1 MSKRNVRQDAIDAVY
16 AVCAKVGLENLTTKR
31 ISQQAHASEAMI
43 YYHFKSKR
51 ELLEGAFLA
60 IHEEIDA
67 LFERAFAERSFSL
80 AADTYTVCL
89 ETWLLYYGYW
99 RDNPEK
105 TAFYDTFIHSRYITH
120 ELWTNNNASYV
131 FFTTVFGGLMHNLVS
146 NTGETAFAYVWP
158 VIIDSAISMAK
169 RANATGEELD
179 ESAKDMIGRVLQ
191 SILSFATDC

>member
-1 MSKRNVRQDAIDAVY
+1 M
-16 AVCAKVGLENLTTKR
+16 
-31 ISQQAHASEAMI
+31 
-43 YYHFKSKR
+43 FK
-51 ELLEGAFLA
+51 
-60 IHEEIDA
+60 
-67 LFERAFAERSFSL
+67 RAFAERSFSL

-146 NTGETAFAYVWP
+146 NTGETAFAYVWQ

-169 RANATGEELD
+169 RANAAGEELD

>member
-16 AVCAKVGLENLTTKR
+16 AVCAEVGLENLTTKR

-67 LFERAFAERSFSL
+67 LFKRAFAERSFSL

-105 TAFYDTFIHSRYITH
+105 TAFYDCNRCCRFFVHFAANCFCFKPADGYISQIIYASSKFVNFWRLSRIR
-120 ELWTNNNASYV
+120 LKCQGV
-131 FFTTVFGGLMHNLVS
+131 GV
-146 NTGETAFAYVWP
+146 
-158 VIIDSAISMAK
+158 
-169 RANATGEELD
+169 
-179 ESAKDMIGRVLQ
+179 GRKYGY
-191 SILSFATDC
+191 